1 MTGRRSHGRLSAL
14 NGVVHQGSQVVEILE
29 VTRLRDEMG
38 DRTIAIDA
46 FEGNNLV
53 LVDEG
58 HRGASG
64 GDEGAW
70 MRFRNA
76 LCEKGFSFEYSAT
89 FGQAVKGS
97 PRLTELYTKSTLC
110 DYSYRYFYADGFG
123 KDYQILNLDEG
134 TQQNHLDLYL
144 VACLL
149 SFFQQQRLYREKG
162 DDFRPFN
169 IEKPLWIFVGGRV
182 TATLATKD
190 ASDIVEILRFL
201 DRYVADRAGSIQL
214 IDQVLNQGL
223 VTATGGTFSPGTS
236 RISISADSHRRRS
249 SMKRL

>member
-1 MTGRRSHGRLSAL
+1 MFNKDGGRLFS
-14 NGVVHQGSQVVEILE
+14 GQVVEILE

-149 SFFQQQRLYREKG
+149 FILPAAAALPRE
-162 DDFRPFN
+162 
-169 IEKPLWIFVGGRV
+169 
-182 TATLATKD
+182 
-190 ASDIVEILRFL
+190 
-201 DRYVADRAGSIQL
+201 
-214 IDQVLNQGL
+214 
-223 VTATGGTFSPGTS
+223 
-236 RISISADSHRRRS
+236 RRRLPAVQHREAS
-249 SMKRL
+249 VDLRRRARDRDARDEGCVGHRGRS